1 MHVVLVNPPIRLPEA
16 FAHYPMFSS
25 LGLLQN
31 AAWLRARGHEV
42 HVVDAFSLLPGL
54 NLRDD
59 DAGMR
64 HVGAEVDDLARAVES
79 VAGGVDEPVAI
90 VIAITMFSDM
100 NRHESLVPETAAAI
114 AERLP
119 AASIGLADL
128 YTSGMNYFAYD
139 PASVLRETPSAEWLL
154 IGEGEPTL
162 PAIVDCVAARSPPD
176 LPRVA
181 RLDASGKLIFDD
193 RAPEAIDKLDL
204 LPPPA
209 FDLLDMDN
217 YFSAQADAIRA
228 ELVHEYHVVERQLPL
243 MTSRGCPYRCN
254 FCTNQVLGLP
264 WRAHSVERLR
274 EMVRDLRERYKVDRF
289 LFLDDNIN
297 VNEKRFRELVHMLAE
312 ERVPW
317 DAVNGYRADR
327 LDAEMVRA
335 IKQAGNTKIT
345 VSAESGDPALLDQ
358 LIGKRLK
365 LSSVVKVARLCEA
378 ERVPLQVHYIV
389 GIPGETK
396 TQINKTLEFSTMLF
410 EMHGAWP
417 LLQHAIPFPGTRL
430 FRDCEEKGYF
440 VREPF
445 EVPGTV
451 LEVESIIRTPEF
463 LPGEVV
469 RMKRNAQH
477 LLDTMQALAYVDV
490 AGDGEDAPGL
500 DEIRAKL
507 ERARFVGGQELFLG
521 GGDPTLRADLPEIA
535 DAARSLGFGRIA
547 AITPLHGFADAEASR
562 RLAAALDH
570 LVVPLHGLDA
580 RVHDAIADSPGSF
593 ERTRTGLGFARR
605 AGLESLEITCTVAEP
620 SLGALDAVV
629 RAARQLGA
637 RGMHLIVPAP
647 DEPAA
652 RAGLVAD
659 WKRVKPRLLAALRQ
673 APRGFVT
680 IQGVPLCLMRE
691 PRGAL
696 RPAPPWVLARTRRFK
711 AKHPRC
717 LECVGLVLC
726 GGLYSSDHDRPYGFG
741 DGAQGE
747 TRADAAVAP

>member
-25 LGLLQN
+25 LGLLTN
-31 AAWLRARGHEV
+31 AAWLRVSGHDV
-42 HVVDAFSLLPGL
+42 HVVDAFSLSPRL

-59 DAGMR
+59 GDGMR
-64 HVGAEVDDLARAVES
+64 HVGAEVDELARAVES
-79 VAGGVDEPVAI
+79 ACEGAGEPVAV

-100 NRHESLVPETAAAI
+100 NRHESLVPATAQAI
-114 AERLP
+114 GERLP
-119 AASIGLADL
+119 SASIGLADL

-139 PASVLRETPSAEWLL
+139 PGAVLRETPAAAWLL

-162 PAIVDCVAARSPPD
+162 PPLLDCIAAGAPPD

-181 RLDASGKLIFDD
+181 RLDGSGELVFDD
-193 RAPEAIDKLDL
+193 SAPESIDKLDR

-228 ELVHEYHVVERQLPL
+228 NLVHEYHVVERQLPL

-264 WRAHSVERLR
+264 WRGHSAEHLR
-274 EMVRDLRERYKVDRF
+274 RIVLDLRDRYNVDRF

-297 VNEKRFRELVHMLAE
+297 INEKRFRDLVHMLAE
-312 ERVPW
+312 ERIPW

-345 VSAESGDPALLDQ
+345 VSAESGDPELLDQ

-365 LSSVVKVARLCEA
+365 LSSVVKVARLCDS
-378 ERVPLQVHYIV
+378 ERMPLQVHYIV

-396 TQINKTLEFSTMLF
+396 AQMNKTLEFATMLF

-430 FRDCEEKGYF
+430 FCDCEEKGYF
-440 VREPF
+440 VQEPF

-451 LEVESIIRTPEF
+451 LEVQSIIRTPEF

-477 LLDTMQALAYVDV
+477 LLDTMQALVYVDL
-490 AGDGEDAPGL
+490 DATPDL
-500 DEIRAKL
+500 AQIRTEL
-507 ERARFVGGQELFLG
+507 ERGAFLGGRELFLG
-521 GGDPTLRADLPEIA
+521 GSDPTLRADLPEIA
-535 DAARSLGFGRIA
+535 DAARALDFRRIT
-547 AITPLHGFADAEASR
+547 AITAAHGFADADAEAAR
-562 RLAAALDH
+562 GLADALDH
-570 LVVPLHGLDA
+570 LVVPLHGPDP
-580 RVHDAIADSPGSF
+580 RTHDAITLCPGSF
-593 ERTRTGLGFARR
+593 ERTLVGLRR
-605 AGLESLEITCTVAEP
+605 ARQSGLRSLELTCTVAQP
-620 SLGALDAVV
+620 NLGALGATV
-629 RAARQLGA
+629 RAARRLAA
-637 RGMHLIVPAP
+637 RGIHLIVPAP
-647 DEPAA
+647 DEPVAE
-652 RAGLVAD
+652 AGLVAG
-659 WKRVKPRLLAALRQ
+659 WTEVQPRLVAALRQ

-696 RPAPPWVLARTRRFK
+696 RPSPPWVLARTRRLK
-711 AKHPRC
+711 ARRPRC
-717 LECVGLVLC
+717 QSCVGLVLC
-726 GGLYSSDHDRPYGFG
+726 GGLYSSEHDQAYGFTRAAG
-741 DGAQGE
+741 IADRADGA
-747 TRADAAVAP
+747 VAS